1 MIEGKAGPQFEQESR
16 YVGGQTDRTFKVE
29 KLIDLGLVEITK
41 EIDAHK
47 NGLGKVANIPFLEK
61 TYNELLQLKSK
72 MSAVLFKP
80 SFARTVLDSWDYS
93 LPLADLLIKIDYEY
107 NKLK

>member
-1 MIEGKAGPQFEQESR
+1 MDSFINR
-16 YVGGQTDRTFKVE
+16 
-29 KLIDLGLVEITK
+29 I
-41 EIDAHK
+41 
-47 NGLGKVANIPFLEK
+47 LEK
-61 TYNELLQLKSK
+61 TYKELLQTKAK

-80 SFARTVLDSWDYS
+80 SFARTVFDSWDYS